1 MMITGP
7 SLCGIETCKH
17 AKCINAGHCTG
28 EEFRVNH
35 AQKYI
40 ADSVQ
45 ALVDEMKHWGVDVQ
59 IEVKSIDGLAAPQ
72 AAQEPVAWRNWVG
85 GQWAYFDK
93 DPREV
98 HDNGKPCEPLYASPV
113 SSDER
118 DAARLDF
125 LIENYASFDDYIDG
139 DEVGAKGRYLV
150 IKLPCYS
157 GEDKTPDGVRHDIDA
172 AMKEPK

>member
-17 AKCINAGHCTG
+17 AKCITAGHCTG

-72 AAQEPVAWRNWVG
+72 AAPLTAEYEQRFIQFHKARGVPMEIIERNL
-85 GQWAYFDK
+85 AIARAD
-93 DPREV
+93 RERPPAV
-98 HDNGKPCEPLYASPV
+98 SP
-113 SSDER
+113 DAAER
-118 DAARLDF
+118 DAARYRCIRMLAVKGDDD
-125 LIENYASFDDYIDG
+125 AFDRIFDM
-139 DEVGAKGRYLV
+139 L
-150 IKLPCYS
+150 L
-157 GEDKTPDGVRHDIDA
+157 EDHPDPATEQEFDAAIDA
-172 AMKEPK
+172 AMKELK